1 MSFSAEMKDF
11 LTAYKTGQSI
21 NASRTDQDYK
31 EQQTASAKA
40 KMDRDNDPDTLKMA
54 HDQAQATLDST
65 RQRMGLSAAARGDA
79 STRLKDSLQTS
90 ALSREIAA
98 ERLRQLKAAGQPTD
112 TGTGLYPPGAI
123 NPGGGAAPVPGAA
136 PVQGALPIGPSTLDD
151 GTDAYADGGL
161 VDDEESEDPSLPDEA
176 EPTQGVLPTTAGVPA
191 GAPTD
196 VSARSR
202 GVPRGL
208 EGIISPQLVD
218 DARREGMTWGIEKAG
233 LHQSGAIKTPAQQRK
248 AQQIAQGMGGLSD
261 QEMQAARE
269 AVDPQGKLTES
280 QRNLAA
286 LGSVYQ
292 FWANKG
298 EPDKA
303 RRVAFQMMQHYRGA
317 ATRYAAIA
325 AKAAEGGNMDLAT
338 KAALK
343 AYQNVPDGKD
353 LEIAPNP
360 DGGLMYTYTDEKG
373 DTIAK
378 GIATPQ
384 QLAAS
389 AMGLATGGFDKAL
402 MSAAGAQPDAGAVK
416 TGGGDKA
423 LKPGDRA
430 KEAENI
436 GGEIDKLK
444 AAWQTKNKDK
454 PLDEN
459 QWNEVS
465 NVAQHIYQQNPKAT
479 ANEVAAAANEM
490 LSMGDDPEKP
500 KFKVKPGEDGK
511 PNTVDFGGKLKV
523 QLDDDQLNSIL
534 NSRAQRV
541 KAATDK
547 INSDMEESEKPGF
560 VDKAATAASNI
571 GGVLANDAK
580 KFAGEVKGAIPDEL
594 AARGGSAVNAAGR
607 AVNDVLK
614 VATDP
619 SINFGTMSTA
629 FKDKTRAAAQ
639 AILDKLGP
647 GTGGGT
653 GALPTDTGDD
663 YGRYTQ

>member
-1 MSFSAEMKDF
+1 M
-11 LTAYKTGQSI
+11 
-21 NASRTDQDYK
+21 
-31 EQQTASAKA
+31 
-40 KMDRDNDPDTLKMA
+40 
-54 HDQAQATLDST
+54 
-65 RQRMGLSAAARGDA
+65 
-79 STRLKDSLQTS
+79 
-90 ALSREIAA
+90 
-98 ERLRQLKAAGQPTD
+98 
-112 TGTGLYPPGAI
+112 
-123 NPGGGAAPVPGAA
+123 
-136 PVQGALPIGPSTLDD
+136 
-151 GTDAYADGGL
+151 
-161 VDDEESEDPSLPDEA
+161 
-176 EPTQGVLPTTAGVPA
+176 TAGVPA

-208 EGIISPQLVD
+208 EGIISPALVD

-233 LHQSGAIKTPAQQRK
+233 LHQSGAIKTPAAQRK
-248 AQQIAQGMGGLSD
+248 AQQIAQGMGGLSEP
-261 QEMQAARE
+261 EMAAAKQ
-269 AVDPQGKLTES
+269 AVDPDGKLTES

-303 RRVAFQMMQHYRGA
+303 RRVAFQMMQYYRGA
-317 ATRYAAIA
+317 SQRYAAIA

-343 AYQNVPDGKD
+343 AYANVPDGKD

-360 DGGLMYTYTDEKG
+360 DGGLMYTYTDDKG
-373 DTIAK
+373 DVIAK

-402 MSAAGAQPDAGAVK
+402 MSAAGAQQDTGAVK
-416 TGGGDKA
+416 TGGG
-423 LKPGDRA
+423 KPQSSGDRA
-430 KEAENI
+430 KEAETI
-436 GGEIDKLK
+436 SGEIEKLK
-444 AAWQTKNKDK
+444 TAWQAKNKDK
-454 PLDEN
+454 PADEE
-459 QWNEVS
+459 QWNEIG

-479 ANEVAAAANEM
+479 ANEVTRAAHAM

-500 KFKVKPGEDGK
+500 AFKIKPGEDGK
-511 PNTVDFGGKLKV
+511 PSTVDFGGKLKV
-523 QLDDDQLNSIL
+523 QLDDQQLDSIL
-534 NSRAQRV
+534 NSRAQKV

-547 INSDMEESEKPGF
+547 INSDMEDSEKPGF

-571 GGVLANDAK
+571 GGVLATDAK

-607 AVNDVLK
+607 AVSDVIK

-629 FKDKTRAAAQ
+629 FKEKTRAAAQ

>member
-11 LTAYKTGQSI
+11 LSAYKTGQSI

-31 EQQTASAKA
+31 EQQTASAKS
-40 KMDRDNDPDTLKMA
+40 KMDRDNDPDTLKLA

-65 RQRMGLSAAARGDA
+65 KQRMGISAAARGDA

-90 ALSREIAA
+90 ALSREIAQ
-98 ERLRQLKAAGQPTD
+98 ERLKQLKAAGQPVA
-112 TGTGLYPPGAI
+112 TGTGLYQPGMV
-123 NPGGGAAPVPGAA
+123 GGAAPVAPGA
-136 PVQGALPIGPSTLDD
+136 PVPQQGALPIGPSTLD
-151 GTDAYADGGL
+151 TSEDAYADGGL
-161 VDDEESEDPSLPDEA
+161 VDDATDDGADEEQGALPLEA
-176 EPTQGVLPTTAGVPA
+176 EPTQGQMPA

-233 LHQSGAIKTPAQQRK
+233 LHQQGALKTPAQQRK
-248 AQQIAQGMGGLSD
+248 AQQIAQGMGGLSEE
-261 QEMQAARE
+261 EMSAAKQ
-269 AVDPQGKLTES
+269 AVDPEGKLTES

-303 RRVAFQMMQHYRGA
+303 RRVAFQMMQYYRGA
-317 ATRYAAIA
+317 SQRYAAIA

-343 AYQNVPDGKD
+343 AYANVPDGKD

-360 DGGLMYTYTDEKG
+360 DGGLMYTYTDDKG

-384 QLAAS
+384 QLASS

-402 MSAAGAQPDAGAVK
+402 MTAAGAQQDTGAVK
-416 TGGGDKA
+416 TGG
-423 LKPGDRA
+423 KPQSSGDRA
-430 KEAENI
+430 KEAETV

-444 AAWQTKNKDK
+444 TAWQAKNKDK
-454 PLDEN
+454 PVDEE
-459 QWNEVS
+459 QWNEIG

-479 ANEVAAAANEM
+479 ANEVTRAAHAM

-500 KFKVKPGEDGK
+500 AFKIKPGEEGK
-511 PNTVDFGGKLKV
+511 PSTVDFGGKLKV
-523 QLDDDQLNSIL
+523 QLDDQQLESIL
-534 NSRAQRV
+534 NSRAQKV
-541 KAATDK
+541 KTATDK
-547 INSDMEESEKPGF
+547 ISSDMEDSEKPGF

-571 GGVLANDAK
+571 GGILAKDAG

-594 AARGGSAVNAAGR
+594 AARGGSAVEAGGR
-607 AVNDVLK
+607 ALNDAIKMV
-614 VATDP
+614 TDP
-619 SINFGTMSTA
+619 GVNFGTMSTA

-653 GALPTDTGDD
+653 GALPADNGDD